1 MNSSTSSSTSCNTSS
16 SSSSSSS
23 SNSSHNGGIDSDS
36 NISAIM
42 KDPQHSTFVKYSK
55 EQNNLNTN
63 FEETHH
69 SDERIEKSRE
79 RNREHAKRTRLRK
92 KALIEGMKG
101 KLLDLQTEAAKLQ
114 QLFEE
119 SNTANILLCLSTK
132 SDPSNLDTLKKS
144 TSEISLY
151 SSTDELLKQNDN
163 GFKSDNPVRG
173 NIIEQ
178 LRSRVRAEA
187 AQQVLVNAA
196 RSKPHATSSS
206 SASGSLTPKTATTPL
221 GLQIP
226 GMTFESDGHSLESDS
241 AEIEFNVSDKLPMD
255 LDDVETDDGEGEE
268 FETMQPVAE
277 GVVNWKNGTMV
288 LSEGSVRKLS
298 QKEIEIYRKERN
310 RIHAKL
316 TRDRKKLFT
325 SRMQQMINSLER
337 QNTSMRNRLKALAQ
351 IGNSMTTDS
360 QDNDL
365 VTPYKATSNKSA
377 DK

>member
-1 MNSSTSSSTSCNTSS
+1 MEGDKSSTSTTTTSQIVGDIN
-16 SSSSSSS
+16 
-23 SNSSHNGGIDSDS
+23 DFY
-36 NISAIM
+36 NI
-42 KDPQHSTFVKYSK
+42 PKYSK
-55 EQNNLNTN
+55 DNNVNNISEDLPT
-63 FEETHH
+63 
-69 SDERIEKSRE
+69 DEKIEKSRE

-101 KLLDLQTEAAKLQ
+101 KLLELQNEAAKLQ

-132 SDPSNLDTLKKS
+132 SDPSHLDAIKRS
-144 TSEISLY
+144 PSEISLN
-151 SSTDELLKQNDN
+151 SVTDELLKQSDTYI
-163 GFKSDNPVRG
+163 KSENPISVRG

-187 AQQVLVNAA
+187 AQQLLVNAA
-196 RSKPHATSSS
+196 RSKPQNVSTSKSSS
-206 SASGSLTPKTATTPL
+206 STTTPV

-226 GMTFESDGHSLESDS
+226 GLSFDNDGHSLGSDS
-241 AEIEFNVSDKLPMD
+241 ADIEFISNVDNNLITDKLPME
-255 LDDVETDDGEGEE
+255 LDDVESDEGED

-298 QKEIEIYRKERN
+298 PKEIEMYRKERN

-337 QNTSMRNRLKALAQ
+337 QNTSMRNRLKALAR
-351 IGNSMTTDS
+351 IGNSMTTDL
-360 QDNDL
+360 QE
-365 VTPYKATSNKSA
+365 KSTE
-377 DK
+377 K

>member
-1 MNSSTSSSTSCNTSS
+1 MNSSTSSSTNSTSCTT
-16 SSSSSSS
+16 SSSSS
-23 SNSSHNGGIDSDS
+23 SNSSNSSHNGDIGIDSDS

-55 EQNNLNTN
+55 EQNKLNTN
-63 FEETHH
+63 FEETH

-132 SDPSNLDTLKKS
+132 SDPSNLDMKKS

-187 AQQVLVNAA
+187 AQQLLVNAA
-196 RSKPHATSSS
+196 RSKPHATSS
-206 SASGSLTPKTATTPL
+206 ALGSLTPKTATTPL

-298 QKEIEIYRKERN
+298 QKEIEMYRKERN

-365 VTPYKATSNKSA
+365 VTPYKASSNKSA

>member
-1 MNSSTSSSTSCNTSS
+1 MNTSSISSSITSSTTSSTTSATTSATTSS
-16 SSSSSSS
+16 SSSSTGSSKSSSRSSVSGSHHSS
-23 SNSSHNGGIDSDS
+23 SNSSSTMKDSHLSGSTKYSNEHNTLIN
-36 NISAIM
+36 NIS
-42 KDPQHSTFVKYSK
+42 
-55 EQNNLNTN
+55 
-63 FEETHH
+63 EEVY
-69 SDERIEKSRE
+69 SDEKIEKSRE

-101 KLLDLQTEAAKLQ
+101 KLMDLQNEAAKLQ

-132 SDPSNLDTLKKS
+132 SDPSNLDVVKKS
-144 TSEISLY
+144 NSETSLY
-151 SSTDELLKQNDN
+151 SSTDELLKQNDGN
-163 GFKSDNPVRG
+163 QMSGRG

-187 AQQVLVNAA
+187 AQQSLVNAS
-196 RSKPHATSSS
+196 RNKPHSGSSS
-206 SASGSLTPKTATTPL
+206 LGPSGSTTPKTATPL

-226 GMTFESDGHSLESDS
+226 AISFESDGHSVASD
-241 AEIEFNVSDKLPMD
+241 AEI
-255 LDDVETDDGEGEE
+255 DDVESDED

-298 QKEIEIYRKERN
+298 QKEIDMYRKERN

-337 QNTSMRNRLKALAQ
+337 QNSSMRNRLKALAQ
-351 IGNSMTTDS
+351 LGNSMTIDSDNSNLEKSTD
-360 QDNDL
+360 
-365 VTPYKATSNKSA
+365 K
-377 DK
+377 

>member
-1 MNSSTSSSTSCNTSS
+1 MNSSTSSSTSSSTTNSTNCSS
-16 SSSSSSS
+16 SSSS
-23 SNSSHNGGIDSDS
+23 HNDGIGSDS

-42 KDPQHSTFVKYSK
+42 KDPLHSTFVKYSK
-55 EQNNLNTN
+55 EQNKLNTN
-63 FEETHH
+63 FEETH

-101 KLLDLQTEAAKLQ
+101 KLLDLQNEAAKLQ

-196 RSKPHATSSS
+196 RSKPHSTSSS
-206 SASGSLTPKTATTPL
+206 SASGSLTPKSATTPL

-241 AEIEFNVSDKLPMD
+241 AEIEFNGSDKLPMD
-255 LDDVETDDGEGEE
+255 LDIETDDGEGEE

-288 LSEGSVRKLS
+288 LPEGSVRKLS
-298 QKEIEIYRKERN
+298 QKEIEMYRKERN

-337 QNTSMRNRLKALAQ
+337 QNTSMRNRLKALAK

-365 VTPYKATSNKSA
+365 VTQYKASSNKSA